1 MVGKAADS
9 RLFLFHKIGARL
21 WRGEFI
27 KRGFG
32 KAGDQQ
38 AVRVAVD
45 LPQPGFHRRITR
57 AGKQRFAVQLI
68 DIVHDI
74 HAFRHIAA
82 IVFLQ
87 AERAVIVDI

>member
-1 MVGKAADS
+1 MVSKAADS

-45 LPQPGFHRRITR
+45 LEILRTAVRRPATQAVMVNSSEPEEDQDALLERLVTQIGR
-57 AGKQRFAVQLI
+57 AHV
-68 DIVHDI
+68 
-74 HAFRHIAA
+74 
-82 IVFLQ
+82 
-87 AERAVIVDI
+87 